1 MLRNI
6 DSKSYLTI
14 KKVLSITLILGVLGM
29 VGLFAYNH
37 YFDSYPKNFG
47 IVVPGALYRSGYL
60 TADALSRVY
69 NQYKIRTIIDLGG
82 SEPGTAEYKSEVD
95 AAQELGIKR
104 FPFVLPGDGTGD
116 PNIYIQA
123 LKLISDPNNQ
133 PVLVHCAAGAYRTST
148 VVILYQNIFMDQP
161 VWTAVRQS
169 AQFGY
174 QPEKNPQSLAYLAEH
189 LAAIRHALG
198 YPPSRPAVQES
209 ITITP
214 PFKAGP

>member
-1 MLRNI
+1 MLLKI
-6 DSKSYLTI
+6 KYKSSLTI
-14 KKVLSITLILGVLGM
+14 KKALSIILILCVLGM

-37 YFDSYPKNFG
+37 FFDTSLKNFG
-47 IVVPGALYRSGYL
+47 IVVPDALYRSGYL
-60 TADALSRVY
+60 TPDALSKVY

-82 SEPGTAEYKSEVD
+82 SEPGTPEYKAEVE

-123 LKLISDPNNQ
+123 LRLIADPSNQ

-161 VWTAVRQS
+161 IWTAVSQS

-174 QPEKNPQSLAYLAEH
+174 QPGKNSQSLAYLAEH
-189 LAAIRHALG
+189 LAAIRQALG
-198 YPPSRPAVQES
+198 YPPSRRAVQES
-209 ITITP
+209 ITAKP